1 MASTATARGKR
12 DKETV
17 TTATVGG
24 KRGID
29 VLHDPVLNKATAYT
43 EEERQ
48 ALGLVGLVPDVT
60 ESEDLQLR
68 RVLQQLGHKTTDL
81 DRYIYLVNLLDNDE
95 TLFYRTVMSDP
106 ARFLPIVY
114 DPTIAEAC
122 LKFGHIYRRA
132 RGMYLSIT
140 RKGHVK
146 DVLRNWPVQDVRVI
160 CVTFKVTAPLRGS
173 TCFTRRLIRRSSEY
187 QNSSLMTTSL
197 PVPLSPVISTEASE
211 PAICWASLTTFAIDS
226 SR

>member
-1 MASTATARGKR
+1 MANTVTLRGKPAS
-12 DKETV
+12 EV
-17 TTATVGG
+17 TGPDRRSAAAHAASVEG
-24 KRGID
+24 KSGID
-29 VLHDPVLNKATAYT
+29 LLHDPVLNKATAYT
-43 EEERQ
+43 EAERQ
-48 ALGLVGLVPDVT
+48 GLGLVGLVPDAT

-95 TLFYRTVMSDP
+95 TLFYRTLMSDP

-140 RKGHVK
+140 RKGHVQE
-146 DVLRNWPVQDVRVI
+146 VLRN
-160 CVTFKVTAPLRGS
+160 
-173 TCFTRRLIRRSSEY
+173 
-187 QNSSLMTTSL
+187 
-197 PVPLSPVISTEASE
+197 
-211 PAICWASLTTFAIDS
+211 
-226 SR
+226 